1 MVKSKKLINNYL
13 LFLIILVVIFFSPFL
28 IQPKLLTERNNDLGR
43 NYIPIFRFISD
54 SFSKNKS
61 LPLWRQEQMMGETF
75 IGNPLSTLLYP
86 ANLLFLV
93 LPVGFASMLYYTIHL
108 IIASI
113 ATFFL
118 AKSFKF
124 SELAAFSAA
133 IFYTFS
139 NKLLLHISA
148 GHITMVASFALF
160 PVFFLGIR
168 YLLLKPSYKAF
179 LVSSF
184 SACFMLLTYP
194 TVFYY
199 AVFFVLLYTIY
210 FLLNTKS
217 KISQFKKTFLWVFLS
232 LLLALLLS
240 AIYLFPQLE
249 FSSLSARSTLTLKD
263 VAIPVWNIKYFISS
277 LFFPF
282 FYINDLDHEAFLYL
296 GFVPLILATRGFF
309 KLKKNTKIVLTIFG
323 LLTLLFV
330 AGTSTPFF
338 KFAYEFLPLLK
349 YSRVTTRLWF
359 AVALVV
365 ALLAGY
371 GLEKIRSRKL
381 IFLLI
386 FLFLTESLS
395 IGYLKIFRVPSLN
408 FSNNKLYEYLSQDK
422 GLFRIYC
429 TSYCFN
435 PQQAFASK
443 LQFLNG
449 ETPLQQTNSKEIL
462 EEAGNYRFE
471 RFAVIFPPY
480 QVWQVPEPP
489 QANADLL
496 AKANVKYIASTY
508 ELNNFRFIAKFQDVL
523 LYKNEN
529 FKPRYYFD
537 NASQEVKIEKD
548 SPNEVILKFK
558 ASDQTR
564 RLVISENYY
573 PGWFAIINNKRHK
586 IELFDKYFKSVLIPS
601 GSDQASLI
609 FLPDSFVFG
618 KTISISTIL
627 FLVIFFLYRRMRH
640 RQI

>member
-1 MVKSKKLINNYL
+1 
-13 LFLIILVVIFFSPFL
+13 
-28 IQPKLLTERNNDLGR
+28 
-43 NYIPIFRFISD
+43 
-54 SFSKNKS
+54 
-61 LPLWRQEQMMGETF
+61 MMGETF
-75 IGNPLSTLLYP
+75 IGNPLSTLFYP

-93 LPVGFASMLYYTIHL
+93 LPVSFASMLYYTIHL

-124 SELAAFSAA
+124 SEVAAFSVA

-139 NKLLLHISA
+139 NKLLLHVSA

-168 YLLLKPSYKAF
+168 YLLLKPSFKTL

-184 SACFMLLTYP
+184 SACFMLITYP

-199 AVFFVLLYTIY
+199 AIFFVSLYTIY

-217 KISQFKKTFLWVFLS
+217 KITQFKKTFIWVFLS

-249 FSSLSARSTLTLKD
+249 FSSLSARSALTLEE
-263 VAIPVWNIKYFISS
+263 VAIPVWNTKYFLSS
-277 LFFPF
+277 LLFPF
-282 FYINDLDHEAFLYL
+282 LYIKNLDHEAFLYL
-296 GFVPLILATRGFF
+296 GFIPLILATEGFF
-309 KLKKNTKIVLTIFG
+309 KLKKNTKIVLTVFG

-330 AGTSTPFF
+330 VGTSTPFF

-371 GLEKIRSRKL
+371 GLERIKNQKL
-381 IFLLI
+381 IYLLI
-386 FLFLTESLS
+386 SLFLAESLT

-408 FSNNKLYEYLSQDK
+408 FSNDKLYEYLGQDK
-422 GLFRIYC
+422 DMFRVYC

-462 EEAGNYRFE
+462 EKAGNYHFG

-489 QANADLL
+489 QPNADVL

-508 ELNNFRFIAKFQDVL
+508 ELSNFKFIAKFQDVL

-537 NASQEVKIEKD
+537 NASQEVKIEKN
-548 SPNEVILKFK
+548 SPNEVILKFN
-558 ASDQTR
+558 AADQTR

-573 PGWFAIINNKRHK
+573 PGWFAVINNKRYK
-586 IELFDKYFKSVLIPS
+586 IELFDKYFKSVLIPP
-601 GSDQASLI
+601 GIDRANLI

-618 KTISISTIL
+618 KTISISAIL
-627 FLVIFFLYRRMRH
+627 FLVIFFWYNSTKK
-640 RQI
+640 QKV